1 MSHKDYSKMSTA
13 SSEVKNDD
21 VFMTSGYIST
31 NTDDTIFPESTTTV
45 ATSIAE
51 PEITEPIEGIVSGC
65 ERLNVREEPNKNA
78 DIVCVIE
85 KDASVIIDV
94 DDSTDSFYKVCTEAG
109 AEGYCMKNFITITQ

>member
-21 VFMTSGYIST
+21 SFMTSGYVNT
-31 NTDDTIFPESTTTV
+31 NTDDTIIPESVTTV
-45 ATSIAE
+45 ATSIVE
-51 PEITEPIEGIVSGC
+51 PEISEPIEGFVSGC
-65 ERLNVREEPNKNA
+65 EKLNVREEPKKDA

>member
-1 MSHKDYSKMSTA
+1 MSITPA
-13 SSEVKNDD
+13 VAVVEEENDD
-21 VFMTSGYIST
+21 ILV
-31 NTDDTIFPESTTTV
+31 TTPAIV
-45 ATSIAE
+45 E
-51 PEITEPIEGIVSGC
+51 DVIEGIVSGC

>member
-1 MSHKDYSKMSTA
+1 MSHKDYSKMSTTPA
-13 SSEVKNDD
+13 VAVVEEENDD
-21 VFMTSGYIST
+21 ILV
-31 NTDDTIFPESTTTV
+31 TTPAIV
-45 ATSIAE
+45 EDVIE
-51 PEITEPIEGIVSGC
+51 PEISEPIEGIVSGC
-65 ERLNVREEPNKNA
+65 ERLNVREEPKKDA

>member
-1 MSHKDYSKMSTA
+1 MSHKDYSKMSTTPA
-13 SSEVKNDD
+13 VAVVEEENDD
-21 VFMTSGYIST
+21 ILVTPAIVE
-31 NTDDTIFPESTTTV
+31 DVI
-45 ATSIAE
+45 E
-51 PEITEPIEGIVSGC
+51 PEISEPIEGIVSGC

>member
-21 VFMTSGYIST
+21 SFMTSGYVNT
-31 NTDDTIFPESTTTV
+31 NTKDAIIPESVTTV
-45 ATSIAE
+45 ATSIVE
-51 PEITEPIEGIVSGC
+51 PEISEPIEGFVSGC
-65 ERLNVREEPNKNA
+65 EKLNVREEPKKDA
-78 DIVCVIE
+78 DIVCIIE

>member
-1 MSHKDYSKMSTA
+1 MSHKDYSKISTTPA
-13 SSEVKNDD
+13 VAVVEEENDD
-21 VFMTSGYIST
+21 ILVTPAVVEDVI
-31 NTDDTIFPESTTTV
+31 
-45 ATSIAE
+45 E
-51 PEITEPIEGIVSGC
+51 PEISEPIEGFVSGC
-65 ERLNVREEPNKNA
+65 EKLNVREEPKKDA